1 VAKIQDTRIVIKDP
15 ATDERLELKCVTSVD
30 DAGVFQVRVPEE
42 LLEVVRA
49 TRFDGKT
56 VASVSVRGHTHLRG
70 PVLATLREALQQAYL
85 QVLAPEVTVE
95 RVILYHLGS
104 HVSFAETPDG
114 TIVPNASWPDASWAS
129 NAWYGEHH
137 SAKPSQ
143 GGYSLVIGARVVDK
157 TTLKRGNTVTVKYER
172 VGAEGERTDPLYLLQ
187 SWAAFSLPD
196 EDECSEMPYTP
207 EAALFFHRLLLGM
220 AELSRRIQEFAHDEQ
235 RMLAAIANGSAMLL
249 PAPPA
254 A

>member
-1 VAKIQDTRIVIKDP
+1 VAKIQDTKIAVKDP
-15 ATDERLELKCVTSVD
+15 ATDERLELKCATSID

-49 TRFDGKT
+49 TQFDGMT
-56 VASVSVRGHTHLRG
+56 VARVSVRGHTHLRG

-85 QVLAPEVTVE
+85 QVLTPDVTVE

-114 TIVPNASWPDASWAS
+114 TVVPNASWPDARWAPDK
-129 NAWYGEHH
+129 WYGNHH
-137 SAKPSQ
+137 SGNPSRD
-143 GGYSLVIGARVVDK
+143 GYSLVIGARVVDK
-157 TTLKRGNTVTVKYER
+157 KTLRRGNTVTVKYEK
-172 VGAEGERTDPLYLLQ
+172 VGAAGERNDPLYLLQ

-196 EDECSEMPYTP
+196 DCPEMPYSP
-207 EAALFFHRLLLGM
+207 EAALFFHRLLVGM

-235 RMLAAIANGSAMLL
+235 RLLSVIANGGGSLL
-249 PAPPA
+249 PAPTA
-254 A
+254 T